1 MLMNKIKIS
10 FFLLYFLGFAGTCM
24 SSNIPSDSLKH
35 SGDQCIM
42 TDRYIE
48 ALDFYTSAVKQAE
61 IENNEDIRLASLGNI
76 GNVYAH
82 FKDYEQALHY
92 YHTIYSEAENLKKSV
107 ISRKSVNNIIGCLCL
122 LGKPEEAKKYI
133 KILSNIPS
141 DNSVEEHFMLLQ
153 NQATIA
159 EAEKNYR
166 TALTLNQEARDFA
179 IAHNLG
185 QTFVCTTMVSI
196 GEDYMQLGDC
206 DAASN
211 AFYSV
216 LETSNKQRMSEMRY
230 KALTGLAD
238 VYRKLGQTDSAAIYL
253 NMATILSDSI
263 YNQQR
268 FNNAKNKLFE
278 YEAELTKQEIIS
290 LNSRIT
296 SLFWV
301 IAIILIL
308 VIVIATFTVVTF
320 RQKRSLS
327 MAYRVLVEKN
337 EEQLR
342 RNERSNVDK
351 DQMGDQADN
360 QLMPQE
366 QALQLLD
373 KITHVMETSQAVYD
387 QEFSLPVLAKMVDS
401 NTKYVSWVINDT
413 YRKNF
418 KSYLNE
424 YRIREASRML
434 TDPNQYGNIT
444 TQAIGEMVGYKSHAS
459 FIDAFKKNLGMTPAT
474 YQKLSREK
482 E

>member
-1 MLMNKIKIS
+1 MHNKAISLFIS
-10 FFLLYFLGFAGTCM
+10 FIIATASM
-24 SSNIPSDSLKH
+24 SAAKIPADSLKR
-35 SGDQCIM
+35 SGDQCIA

-61 IENNEDIRLASLGNI
+61 AEKNEDIRLASLGNI

-82 FKDYEQALHY
+82 FRDYEQALHY
-92 YHTIYSEAENLKKSV
+92 YQLIFQESEKLGKNV
-107 ISRKSVNNIIGCLCL
+107 IRRKAINNIIGCYCL
-122 LGKPEEAKKYI
+122 IEKPEEAHKYL
-133 KILSNIPS
+133 KLLSNLPS
-141 DNSVEEHFMLLQ
+141 DNYVEEHFMLLQ

-159 EAEKNYR
+159 EAEKNFR
-166 TALTLNQEARDFA
+166 TALTLNQEAYDFA
-179 IAHNLG
+179 VAHDLG
-185 QTFVCTTMVSI
+185 MMFTCTSKLSM
-196 GEDYMQLGDC
+196 GQDMLQMDQYAE
-206 DAASN
+206 AASVFHSIL
-211 AFYSV
+211 AV
-216 LETSNKQRMSEMRY
+216 SNKQGMSEMRH
-230 KALTGLAD
+230 KALTGLAE
-238 VYRKLGQTDSAAIYL
+238 VYREQGLADSAAVYL
-253 NMATILSDSI
+253 NMATVLSDSI

-278 YEAELTKQEIIS
+278 YEAELTKQEITS
-290 LNSRIT
+290 LNSRIHE
-296 SLFWV
+296 LFWI

-308 VIVIATFTVVTF
+308 VLAIVTFTIIIL

-327 MAYRVLVEKN
+327 TAYRVLVEKN

-342 RNERSNVDK
+342 RNDRTTTVAADTGN
-351 DQMGDQADN
+351 QTDN
-360 QLMPQE
+360 QLMPKE
-366 QALQLLD
+366 QAQQLLER
-373 KITHVMETSQAVYD
+373 ITQVMETSRAIYD
-387 QEFSLPVLAKMVDS
+387 SEFSQSVLAKMVDS

-434 TDPNQYGNIT
+434 TDAQQYGNLT

-482 E
+482 SDNQ